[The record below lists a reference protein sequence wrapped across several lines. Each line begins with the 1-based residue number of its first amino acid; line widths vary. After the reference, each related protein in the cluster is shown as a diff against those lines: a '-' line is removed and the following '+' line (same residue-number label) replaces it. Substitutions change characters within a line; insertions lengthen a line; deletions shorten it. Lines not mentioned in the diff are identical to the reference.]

1 MTQPTLINLHPNKY
15 GQQFHYYPFSVKL
28 DRCVGSHNALNNL
41 SNKVCV
47 PYKTK
52 LLIQRIQR
60 DYRNKWNY
68 ESIYHA
74 NVHVDLMKENV
85 IHINGGI
92 MISMWV

>member
-1 MTQPTLINLHPNKY
+1 MGLLMSMVNASYHTKCVSLSNQKCMTQPTLINLHPNKY

-28 DRCVGSHNALNNL
+28 DRCVGSHNALNDL

-60 DYRNKWNY
+60 DYRNK
-68 ESIYHA
+68 
-74 NVHVDLMKENV
+74 
-85 IHINGGI
+85 
-92 MISMWV
+92 